1 MAYQPN
7 DTTMQYLNGYPP
19 DTVQQVERMRDQ
31 GQLGTWL
38 LRKYPNG
45 HDLRS
50 DKALFGYLQSLR
62 QTYLQNAAQLSKAV
76 YDSKLQ
82 TVGNALGTHARIG
95 RVQGAQLKSRR
106 EIRIASVFKQAPLPF
121 LRMISVHELAHFR
134 ERDHDRA
141 FYQLC
146 CHMEPQYHQLEFE
159 VRVYL
164 TYLDDSGK
172 ALWET

>member
-1 MAYQPN
+1 
-7 DTTMQYLNGYPP
+7 MQYLNGYPA
-19 DTVQQVERMRDQ
+19 DTVEQVARMRDQ
-31 GQLGTWL
+31 GQLGPWL
-38 LRKYPNG
+38 LQKYPQG
-45 HDLRS
+45 HAMRS
-50 DKALFGYLQSLR
+50 DKALFAYLQSLR
-62 QTYLQNAAQLSKAV
+62 QTHLQNAAQLSKAV

-106 EIRIASVFKQAPLPF
+106 EIRIASVFRQAPLAF
-121 LRMISVHELAHFR
+121 LRMIAVHELAHFR

-146 CHMEPQYHQLEFE
+146 CHMEPDYHQLEFE

-164 TYLDDSGK
+164 THLDHGGK